1 MFYSSLNATRYFTH
15 EEVAVV
21 KKRTVFLIIGGV
33 LVFACLACLGLSL
46 ITSSSPSYKVMRTA
60 RAVAQATE
68 AARPTDTPLLPKP
81 TDTPLPTNTPKPT
94 NTSEPTNTPQ
104 PAETPVLPTPS
115 PTMTPSQEPTT
126 IPDDFAS
133 GGLGLSQETWEQA
146 HTQSSTGPGS
156 YVNYDGE
163 RYSVI
168 FMDGNIWQLERNF
181 ADKPTLDESRVEG
194 ASLIP
199 EDSQLVETY
208 SPEGFPELIVDLYL
222 SESLKGRFESD
233 VWIGGEPG
241 NFIVIYGVYDDRVPR
256 IVIGTGNNP

>member
-1 MFYSSLNATRYFTH
+1 M
-15 EEVAVV
+15 
-21 KKRTVFLIIGGV
+21 KKRTLFLIIGGV
-33 LVFACLACLGLSL
+33 LILACLACFGLTL
-46 ITSSSPSYKVMRTA
+46 ITSSSPSYKATRTA

-68 AARPTDTPLLPKP
+68 AARP

-104 PAETPVLPTPS
+104 PAETPVPPTPS

-146 HTQSSTGPGS
+146 HTQSSTGPGG
-156 YVNYDGE
+156 YVNYDDE
-163 RYSVI
+163 SYSVV
-168 FMDGNIWQLERNF
+168 FMDHNVWTLERNF
-181 ADKPTLDESRVEG
+181 GDNQPTLDEARVEG
-194 ASLIP
+194 SSLIP

-208 SPEGFPELIVDLYL
+208 SPEGFPELTVDLYL
-222 SESLKGRFESD
+222 SESLRDRFESD
-233 VWIGGEPG
+233 VWIGGELG
-241 NFIVIYGVYDDRVPR
+241 NFIVIYGVFDEKVPR